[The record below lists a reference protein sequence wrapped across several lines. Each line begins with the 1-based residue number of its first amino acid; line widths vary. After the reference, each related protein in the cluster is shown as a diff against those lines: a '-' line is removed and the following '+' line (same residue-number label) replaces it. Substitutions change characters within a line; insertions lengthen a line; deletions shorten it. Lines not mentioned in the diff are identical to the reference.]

1 MRYEE
6 LMVKLFMENLM
17 SRNLDKLLEL
27 FADRVDWYIPGDQNK
42 APWVGIR
49 SSKQEIKEFF
59 ELLWADTEPLDASV
73 QKIFTDDQHIAIVGD
88 FVTRMLRT
96 NTIVH
101 SPFSIYIKIENNVI
115 AYYRLM
121 EDGFQVSQALAVA
134 D

>member
-27 FADRVDWYIPGDQNK
+27 FADKVDWYIPGDQHK
-42 APWVGIR
+42 ASWVGRR

-96 NTIVH
+96 NTIVN

>member
-27 FADRVDWYIPGDQNK
+27 FADTVDWYIPGDQHK
-42 APWVGIR
+42 APWVGRR

-96 NTIVH
+96 NTIVN